1 MEQRDLSG
9 ALFKNDRKEKETQPD
24 YRGDVKIDGQE
35 YWLSAWIK
43 EGKSGKKFFSLAF
56 TAKESRP
63 EPAAPAQN
71 APAELDDDLPF

>member
-1 MEQRDLSG
+1 MEKRDLSG

-43 EGKSGKKFFSLAF
+43 EGKKGKFFSLAL
-56 TAKESRP
+56 TAKEPRP
-63 EPAAPAQN
+63 ESAAPAAPA
-71 APAELDDDLPF
+71 ADFDDDLPF

>member
-1 MEQRDLSG
+1 MEKRDLSG

-43 EGKSGKKFFSLAF
+43 EGKAGKFFSLAF

-63 EPAAPAQN
+63 EQTSPAKEP
-71 APAELDDDLPF
+71 PAELDDDLPF